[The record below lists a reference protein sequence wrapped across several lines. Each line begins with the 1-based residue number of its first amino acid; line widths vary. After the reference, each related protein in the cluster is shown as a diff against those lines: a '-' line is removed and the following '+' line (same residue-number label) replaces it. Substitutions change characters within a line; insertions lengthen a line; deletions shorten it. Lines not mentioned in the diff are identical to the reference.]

1 MSSNRSRN
9 HTSDAATVDRIQLQ
23 RRTTKV
29 LAEDALPEVDRRAEI
44 DELIVGAGW
53 APFHRAAHSVHL
65 EREDLSSILPWRF
78 YMLDA
83 GACRRLRTLLLER
96 GDVTKI
102 PKMLATADA
111 MIQVTWLPNPST
123 DPVSGLFKA
132 DLVNMEHIAAASAAV
147 QNLLLAATARGIA
160 NYWSSGGALRSP
172 ELFEK
177 LGIPASEILLG
188 SIFLFPEADDRDAVD
203 VRHTK
208 LRDQRGPIEHWAR
221 WVDVED

>member
-1 MSSNRSRN
+1 MASDLSPNPA
-9 HTSDAATVDRIQLQ
+9 SDATTVDRVQLE

-29 LAEDALPEVDRRAEI
+29 LAEDDLPEIDHRAQI
-44 DELIVGAGW
+44 DDLIVGAGW
-53 APFHRAAHSVHL
+53 APFHRAAHQAHL
-65 EREDLSSILPWRF
+65 DRDDLPSILPWRF

-83 GACRRLRTLLLER
+83 GACRRLRAFLLER

-123 DPVSGLFKA
+123 EPVSGLFKA
-132 DLVNMEHIAAASAAV
+132 DLANMEHIAAASAAV

-188 SIFLFPEADDRDAVD
+188 SIFFFPQTADRDDVE

-221 WVDVED
+221 WVDVDG